1 MNQTLKR
8 LPETQMKIFFLI
20 YVVFAAATF
29 YFSPLLSILEALVIL
44 LLLTY
49 YLITKRRRQQKVTRF
64 IAALNH
70 NIDSAGKDTMMNSP
84 FPMVIFRPEN
94 GEVIWSNDRF
104 LSISGEREHLF
115 DTHIT
120 AAVPDFSSNWLMEG
134 RTECPTEYTI
144 RGRRYCV
151 FGHLI
156 NVGKEGKERLIA
168 TTYWLDVTELT
179 DIRDKYYATRPVV
192 SILTIDNYEELIRNA
207 TDNRRTQVR
216 SGIERE
222 ISQWIAPAH
231 GLLCRYDRDRY
242 LFIFEEQY
250 LAAYRQNKFA
260 LLEAVQK
267 VTGPHGISAT
277 LSIGIGVGASFH
289 EMFQFAIMALEMAL
303 SRGGDQA
310 VIKSPEEFEFYGG
323 RTKETERRT
332 KVKSRVTASAL
343 AKLVSTSSQV
353 IIMGHRY
360 ADLDTVGAAAGICA
374 IARAKEIP
382 AFIVRESAPAP
393 GSVLSERLAALP
405 EYEHAFLTVSE
416 ALMKFDHRSLLV
428 VVDTNRPDQV
438 LSPDLLSASRRLV
451 VIDHHRRAVDYIAN
465 ATLNYHEPYASSAAE
480 LTTELLQYIIE
491 PSDLLRGEAEALL
504 AGIVLDTKN
513 FTLRTGGRTFEA
525 AAFLR
530 RCGGD
535 TSEVKKLFQNNLTD
549 TITKFEVIKNAKL
562 CHKNVAVAA
571 VDRTVPRVI
580 AAQAADDLL
589 NVEGVGA
596 SFVLFPEKGGV
607 ILSGRS
613 VSNVNVQAILEVLGG
628 GGNGAAA
635 GAQVPDATVGDVY
648 RRLMEAIDNYFRDL
662 EESLSAADAQG

>member
-1 MNQTLKR
+1 
-8 LPETQMKIFFLI
+8 
-20 YVVFAAATF
+20 
-29 YFSPLLSILEALVIL
+29 
-44 LLLTY
+44 
-49 YLITKRRRQQKVTRF
+49 
-64 IAALNH
+64 
-70 NIDSAGKDTMMNSP
+70 MNSP

-156 NVGKEGKERLIA
+156 NTGKEGKERLIA

-303 SRGGDQA
+303 SRGGD
-310 VIKSPEEFEFYGG
+310 
-323 RTKETERRT
+323 RRS
-332 KVKSRVTASAL
+332 SRAPRSL
-343 AKLVSTSSQV
+343 SST
-353 IIMGHRY
+353 
-360 ADLDTVGAAAGICA
+360 AAAPKRPSAGPRS
-374 IARAKEIP
+374 RAGSPP
-382 AFIVRESAPAP
+382 ALWPSWSPPPPRSLSWATDTRTWTRWAPRQVSAPSPGPRESPPLSCGRAPP
-393 GSVLSERLAALP
+393 PRE
-405 EYEHAFLTVSE
+405 VS
-416 ALMKFDHRSLLV
+416 
-428 VVDTNRPDQV
+428 
-438 LSPDLLSASRRLV
+438 
-451 VIDHHRRAVDYIAN
+451 
-465 ATLNYHEPYASSAAE
+465 
-480 LTTELLQYIIE
+480 
-491 PSDLLRGEAEALL
+491 
-504 AGIVLDTKN
+504 
-513 FTLRTGGRTFEA
+513 
-525 AAFLR
+525 
-530 RCGGD
+530 
-535 TSEVKKLFQNNLTD
+535 
-549 TITKFEVIKNAKL
+549 
-562 CHKNVAVAA
+562 
-571 VDRTVPRVI
+571 
-580 AAQAADDLL
+580 
-589 NVEGVGA
+589 
-596 SFVLFPEKGGV
+596 
-607 ILSGRS
+607 
-613 VSNVNVQAILEVLGG
+613 
-628 GGNGAAA
+628 
-635 GAQVPDATVGDVY
+635 
-648 RRLMEAIDNYFRDL
+648 
-662 EESLSAADAQG
+662 

>member
-84 FPMVIFRPEN
+84 FPMVIFRARER
-94 GEVIWSNDRF
+94 GGLWSNDRF

-156 NVGKEGKERLIA
+156 NTGKEGKERLIA

-332 KVKSRVTASAL
+332 KVKSRVTRQRSGQAGL
-343 AKLVSTSSQV
+343 HLLP
-353 IIMGHRY
+353 GHYHGPQIRGPGHGGRRGRY
-360 ADLDTVGAAAGICA
+360 LRHRPGQGNPRLYRAGERPRPGKCPD
-374 IARAKEIP
+374 R
-382 AFIVRESAPAP
+382 AP
-393 GSVLSERLAALP
+393 G
-405 EYEHAFLTVSE
+405 
-416 ALMKFDHRSLLV
+416 
-428 VVDTNRPDQV
+428 RP
-438 LSPDLLSASRRLV
+438 
-451 VIDHHRRAVDYIAN
+451 
-465 ATLNYHEPYASSAAE
+465 
-480 LTTELLQYIIE
+480 
-491 PSDLLRGEAEALL
+491 
-504 AGIVLDTKN
+504 AGV
-513 FTLRTGGRTFEA
+513 
-525 AAFLR
+525 
-530 RCGGD
+530 
-535 TSEVKKLFQNNLTD
+535 
-549 TITKFEVIKNAKL
+549 
-562 CHKNVAVAA
+562 
-571 VDRTVPRVI
+571 
-580 AAQAADDLL
+580 
-589 NVEGVGA
+589 
-596 SFVLFPEKGGV
+596 
-607 ILSGRS
+607 
-613 VSNVNVQAILEVLGG
+613 
-628 GGNGAAA
+628 
-635 GAQVPDATVGDVY
+635 
-648 RRLMEAIDNYFRDL
+648 
-662 EESLSAADAQG
+662 